1 MPKELRDR
9 SESVTRRVITE
20 KSGSLIFDWMPKGMK
35 TRNLKPLNE
44 LSEGF
49 EVTILDD
56 FSTGQMQN
64 ISHHRNLEE
73 FHVVRGDVR
82 DIGLVK
88 KVVEDVDAVFHEAA
102 LGMCRFRLKN
112 HFYLMTLIS

>member
-1 MPKELRDR
+1 MTWFDYGRPEIEKNSKVLVTGGAGFIGSHLVDR
-9 SESVTRRVITE
+9 LL
-20 KSGSLIFDWMPKGMK
+20 G
-35 TRNLKPLNE
+35 
-44 LSEGF
+44 EGF

-64 ISHHRNLEE
+64 ISYHRNLEE
-73 FHVVRGDVR
+73 FHLVRGDVR

-102 LGMCRFRLKN
+102 LVDVSLSIKN
-112 HFYLMTLIS
+112 PLLFNDVNS